1 MALRETEDIDKPKT
15 NKRSYRFVKLP
26 NHLSVWLVS
35 DPAADLA
42 SAALDINVGSYF
54 DPPPVEGLAHFCEHM
69 LFLGTEKFPDETEY
83 SNFIKQHGGC
93 TNAYTEHTHTN
104 YHFSFFIA
112 PLSTE
117 IAAERE
123 LNAVDS
129 KFRLRLVNDFIRRW
143 QLLHKLAN
151 PDHPFNRFS
160 CGNQVSLQE
169 VPKALGADV
178 RHELLAFHKTWYSAN
193 IMTLVGLGTDSLD
206 CLQGMVEKYFGTIKD
221 KQVPV
226 RPSRAI
232 VDPSVPVFRRHEDL
246 QQVVYIVPIK
256 DQREI
261 HFEFVLPPQ
270 IDAWRTKHSRIF
282 YISIELTEQGASDAG
297 LQRVEDLVFLY
308 LSLLR
313 TSRVQEW
320 VFEESRWLAEMGF
333 RFADTENP
341 LPFCVV
347 HAKHLHRYPPE

>member
-15 NKRSYRFVKLP
+15 KKRSYRFVKLP

-104 YHFSFFIA
+104 YHFSVA
-112 PLSTE
+112 PEHLEGGSEGT
-117 IAAERE
+117 
-123 LNAVDS
+123 
-129 KFRLRLVNDFIRRW
+129 
-143 QLLHKLAN
+143 
-151 PDHPFNRFS
+151 
-160 CGNQVSLQE
+160 
-169 VPKALGADV
+169 GADV

-193 IMTLVGLGTDSLD
+193 IMTLVGLGKDSLD

-221 KQVPV
+221 KQVPTPGE
-226 RPSRAI
+226 PSIAGAFLTSPGMKAKGSLLSALKNEGLAI
-232 VDPSVPVFRRHEDL
+232 SLNSWSLDEECVS
-246 QQVVYIVPIK
+246 
-256 DQREI
+256 
-261 HFEFVLPPQ
+261 
-270 IDAWRTKHSRIF
+270 IF

-297 LQRVEDLVFLY
+297 LERVEDLVFLS

-347 HAKHLHRYPPE
+347 HAKHLHRYPPERLRLRRLKKA

>member
-15 NKRSYRFVKLP
+15 KKRSYRFVKLP

-104 YHFSFFIA
+104 YHFSVA
-112 PLSTE
+112 PEHLEGVSTGGSE
-117 IAAERE
+117 
-123 LNAVDS
+123 
-129 KFRLRLVNDFIRRW
+129 
-143 QLLHKLAN
+143 
-151 PDHPFNRFS
+151 
-160 CGNQVSLQE
+160 GT
-169 VPKALGADV
+169 GADV

-193 IMTLVGLGTDSLD
+193 IMTLVGLGKDSLD

-246 QQVVYIVPIK
+246 QQVVYTVPIK

-297 LQRVEDLVFLY
+297 LERVEDLVFLS

-320 VFEESRWLAEMGF
+320 VFEESRWLAEMGV